1 MQHNTQ
7 HTKYTVDKV
16 KSHSAIIQT
25 NEVKN
30 RPYSQQ
36 QSIRLRL

>member
-16 KSHSAIIQT
+16 KDHSTIIQ
-25 NEVKN
+25 
-30 RPYSQQ
+30 
-36 QSIRLRL
+36 SIELKKQTLFTAAD